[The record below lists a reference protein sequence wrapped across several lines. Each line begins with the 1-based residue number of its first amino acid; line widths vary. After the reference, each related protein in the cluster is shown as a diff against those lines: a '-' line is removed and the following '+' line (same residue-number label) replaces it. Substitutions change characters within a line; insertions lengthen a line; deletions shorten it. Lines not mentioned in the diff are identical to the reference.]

1 VENSAGSERAP
12 RGNLLRRAL
21 SFRAMRARRS
31 LLRVSLLAALT
42 GVLLP
47 SVAAADSLDATRYD
61 LVERAHVVDVK
72 VDRGFATLVV
82 QRTVSNLGPKS
93 DQATFHLSIPGT
105 SVATRL
111 RTAGTD
117 AKGQVLWFE
126 GELMEAEAAA
136 AKYRELTGIG
146 GYYPKDPALLSWRHQ
161 GYLALQV
168 FPVPAQSSK
177 TVEYTLKMPLA
188 YEGGAYRVELPELGT
203 EALSADVRVSAAHAE
218 DKVSVNGVVGSP
230 WGPSGGTINV
240 RADRPITIE
249 LRPRGV
255 PAVDMAFASVPISD
269 GKHLVRGRIAAAAH
283 VAEVPFGAHVVVLF
297 DGSRSHHDADAGLVA
312 VRAYLGHMTGATVDF
327 LTYDREVR
335 APIGRSL
342 PVRSALSKLA
352 TFQLEPRNGSRIDD
366 ALARADAILQTSPA
380 AAKRVVVVTDT
391 LTRSE
396 LTPEKVGAAAWKS
409 GAVVHVATV
418 ASRGN
423 GGVRRNDESPW
434 ATLPRRTGGLFWE
447 ASAGAIVDT
456 TTRVAFEEWAR
467 PKRIDKLVVKG
478 LTGELALSD
487 VLDEGQ
493 GIEHFVLADAATSRV
508 EISGELWSKPLR
520 VSGGPTAEQNK
531 LAAAL
536 FFGSNM
542 VDDLPE
548 TEQMKLAMLGGA
560 VSPVTS
566 YLAIEPGVRPSNEG
580 LEWGTVGF
588 GSGGGGVGHGFGT
601 GHGSLF
607 GSGGAP
613 IVDKAV
619 WLRSQLGS
627 ILKTCAPSAKEVTAS
642 LESTLDEIVD
652 VGRVELAPA
661 RDAKAESC
669 VREEIWKLEL
679 PARTFDEAFE
689 THTVV
694 AKL

>member
-1 VENSAGSERAP
+1 
-12 RGNLLRRAL
+12 
-21 SFRAMRARRS
+21 MRTASLFKGS
-31 LLRVSLLAALT
+31 LLTALA
-42 GVLLP
+42 GVLVP
-47 SVAAADSLDATRYD
+47 SVAAADTVDATRYE

-82 QRTVSNLGPKS
+82 QRKVANLGPKS
-93 DQATFHLSIPGT
+93 DQATFHLELPAS

-117 AKGQVLWFE
+117 AKGQSIWFE

-161 GYLALQV
+161 GELALQV
-168 FPVPAQSSK
+168 FPVPAQATK
-177 TVEYTLKMPLA
+177 TVEYTLKMPLT
-188 YEGGAYRVELPELGT
+188 YEGGAYHVELPALGT
-203 EALSADVRVSAAHAE
+203 DALSASVRVSAAHPE
-218 DKVSVNGVVGSP
+218 DAVSVNGVVASP
-230 WGPSGGTINV
+230 WSPSGGTIGA
-240 RADRPITIE
+240 RADRPIAIE

-255 PAVDMAFASVPISD
+255 APVDTAFASVPIGN

-283 VAEVPFGAHVVVLF
+283 LAEAPAFAHVVVLF
-297 DGSRSHHDADAGLVA
+297 DGSRSHHDAEAGLVA

-327 LTYDREVR
+327 LTYDREVH

-342 PVRSALSKLA
+342 PVGRALSKLA
-352 TFQLEPRNGSRIDD
+352 TFTLEPRNGSRIDD
-366 ALARADAILQTSPA
+366 ALARADAILQASPA
-380 AAKRVVVVTDT
+380 TARRVVVVTDT

-396 LTPEKVGAAAWKS
+396 LTPEKIGAASWKS

-418 ASRGN
+418 KRGN
-423 GGVRRNDESPW
+423 SNMTRDDSSAW

-447 ASAGAIVDT
+447 ASAPPAVET
-456 TTRVAFEEWAR
+456 SARVAFEEWAR

-478 LTGELALSD
+478 LTGELSLSN

-493 GIEHFVLADAATSRV
+493 GIEHFVLADTATARV
-508 EISGELWSKPLR
+508 EIAGELWSKPLR
-520 VSGGPTAEQNK
+520 VTGAPTSEQNK

-536 FFGSNM
+536 FFGSPM
-542 VDDLPE
+542 VDELQE
-548 TEQMKLAMLGGA
+548 REQMKLAMLGGA

-580 LEWGTVGF
+580 LEWGALGSGGGGGIGVGF
-588 GSGGGGVGHGFGT
+588 GSG
-601 GHGSLF
+601 HGSLR
-607 GSGGAP
+607 GLGGAP
-613 IVDKAV
+613 AVDKNA
-619 WLRSQLGS
+619 WLRAQLLS
-627 ILKTCAPSAKEVTAS
+627 FMKTCAPSAKEVKAS
-642 LESTLDEIVD
+642 LESTLDEVVD
-652 VGRVELAPA
+652 VGAVELAPA

-669 VREEIWKLEL
+669 VREEIWKLAL
-679 PARTFDEAFE
+679 PTPAFE
-689 THTVV
+689 NAFEAHTVV